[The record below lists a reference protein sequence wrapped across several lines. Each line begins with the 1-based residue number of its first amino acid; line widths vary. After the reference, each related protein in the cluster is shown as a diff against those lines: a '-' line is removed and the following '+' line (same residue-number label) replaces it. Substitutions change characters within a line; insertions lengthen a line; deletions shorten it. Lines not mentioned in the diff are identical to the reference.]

1 MYYILGGNGFVGSA
15 YAKLLA
21 ELNLPFQVIS
31 RGNYQK
37 FVGTSCDVLINANG
51 NSKKFLGNTDPEKE
65 FIESVLSVRKS
76 LIDFKFNKYV
86 YLSTSDIYP
95 DCSNVE
101 LTHEDT
107 IPDVTKQSTYGFHK
121 YLAEQCVRHSSK
133 RWLIVRQGGFVG
145 EGLKKNA
152 IYDVLHGEK
161 LWVNPEST
169 FQFINTLD
177 SARCVL
183 ELIKSDINN
192 EVVNLTAKGV
202 ISIAHVMK
210 LANRE
215 IPGGEDAKPVHYEI
229 STKKVEQ
236 LVELPTTI
244 ETITRFLDVH

>member
-95 DCSNVE
+95 DCSSAE

-121 YLAEQCVRHSSK
+121 YLAEQCVRHSAN

-183 ELIKSDINN
+183 GLIKSDIDK

-244 ETITRFLDVH
+244 ETITRFLNVH